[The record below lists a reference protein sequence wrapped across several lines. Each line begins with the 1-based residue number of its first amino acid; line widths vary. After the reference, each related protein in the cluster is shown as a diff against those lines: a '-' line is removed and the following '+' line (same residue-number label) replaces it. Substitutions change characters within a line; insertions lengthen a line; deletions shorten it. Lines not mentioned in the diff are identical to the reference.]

1 MPAKKSPYVIMSK
14 SLPAPSNKKKA
25 KKRIKHAKL
34 RITSSLSFQQE
45 EILRL
50 ERKGSLPGPKDL
62 VDGHLKPKVCGLRGV
77 DGRGLGRMEVGFREV

>member
-14 SLPAPSNKKKA
+14 TLPAPSNKKKA

-45 EILRL
+45 EISHF
-50 ERKGSLPGPKDL
+50 ERKSSLPKDL

-77 DGRGLGRMEVGFREV
+77 GGRGLESMEVGFREV